1 MAVRVKA
8 GRRGGKIG
16 GKRRLKTMTTQER
29 RKIATKAAAAR
40 WRKTK
45 RFMKRSTKMKHQPIK
60 AQTTI
65 LRPDSSVDD
74 ILDALSSSDS
84 GRITVHIAGKSS
96 AETLQKQR
104 KP

>member
-1 MAVRVKA
+1 
-8 GRRGGKIG
+8 
-16 GKRRLKTMTTQER
+16 
-29 RKIATKAAAAR
+29 
-40 WRKTK
+40 
-45 RFMKRSTKMKHQPIK
+45 MKHQPIK